1 MNEAS
6 EEVAAAH
13 LESCRG
19 HRRVAH
25 GLAPPSIP
33 PAPLDPAASPSALI
47 GVGLLLINVFNV
59 YVTTRLV
66 ENQSDTYGALGIA
79 ATLLFSLVL
88 VRRLVVL

>member
-1 MNEAS
+1 MRLPRRS
-6 EEVAAAH
+6 RRLTWRAAAATDAWLTVSLH
-13 LESCRG
+13 LPYR
-19 HRRVAH
+19 
-25 GLAPPSIP
+25 
-33 PAPLDPAASPSALI
+33 PLPWIRLLPRSALI